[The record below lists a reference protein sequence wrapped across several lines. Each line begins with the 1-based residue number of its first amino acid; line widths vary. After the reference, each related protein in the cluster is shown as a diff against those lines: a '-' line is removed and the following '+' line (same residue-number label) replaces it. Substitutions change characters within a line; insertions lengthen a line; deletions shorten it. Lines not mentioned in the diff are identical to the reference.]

1 MPKDPAKIKQERGI
15 YKGQI
20 TKKVKTF
27 KELMVQQNFDQ
38 AQLVLSQIEQNY
50 SKMVQFSDA
59 FRDSAELTEAEY
71 ETDVTED
78 LKYTDL
84 VCEVKTRWE
93 QHKTETPRPQA
104 PAEPAVPYKPEP
116 LPVPE
121 FSGDRSE
128 FSNFWTVFKHRIDRD
143 ARLQDRDKHAY
154 LLSKLKGAAKD
165 AVAGIPVA
173 AGSGYTRAKTILLNQ
188 FGKR

>member
-104 PAEPAVPYKPEP
+104 PAEPTVPYKP
-116 LPVPE
+116 
-121 FSGDRSE
+121 
-128 FSNFWTVFKHRIDRD
+128 
-143 ARLQDRDKHAY
+143 
-154 LLSKLKGAAKD
+154 
-165 AVAGIPVA
+165 
-173 AGSGYTRAKTILLNQ
+173 
-188 FGKR
+188 